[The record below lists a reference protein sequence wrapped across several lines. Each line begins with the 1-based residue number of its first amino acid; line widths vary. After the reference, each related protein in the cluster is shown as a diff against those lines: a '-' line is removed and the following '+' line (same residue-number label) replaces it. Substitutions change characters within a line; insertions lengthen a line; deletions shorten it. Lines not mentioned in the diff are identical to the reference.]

1 MHNWESMRVLCL
13 GGAGQSG
20 REICR
25 QLSAR
30 GVALIVIHD
39 LDIARSEEAVR
50 DLRAGMDDAPV
61 TGSTPVTEFVASA
74 GDIFSP
80 SFLEKWEFVD
90 ADADGPVD
98 RVCREKKGRE
108 GGDRGADAGR
118 IEELLDAR
126 LGSFTP
132 DVVRGSLIWR
142 MIDCYRPHVVVDTV
156 NTATVLG
163 YAGDLIS
170 SGRNVA
176 AAARRIFRAA
186 GGASD
191 QPLTIDDLE
200 RRIAGMEREQADTV
214 VSDLVDLMSTSVRMS
229 ANLDVACMI
238 RFVQCLHA
246 AFAGGSGTA
255 VPGFTRY
262 VKLHTTGLG
271 GMGFNLRY
279 THGDTG
285 EPGLSTKL
293 LGKVCA
299 TGSYSQ
305 LLLTLAHTPGCDVRV
320 VVPAT
325 LVGWT
330 PASAS
335 VIRGADGSPL
345 PLVDSEEL
353 VPCDGSYSLAQALES
368 AEGRVV
374 ATGEILEIPYLSSGE
389 NKPYARE
396 DIAAISALGQMGSIT
411 KEEVAHAVI
420 ECIGGDSRYDVL
432 TAIDSALLL
441 PTHTAAV
448 ERDRALRHC
457 GKTHESGYRLPSV
470 SVGNLGPT
478 VAKHL
483 YEIEIIRAAFETV
496 DRVVHEADAASM
508 ALRACSYILED
519 REGAILRRQ
528 ILSLGLPIFL
538 SKGPGRG
545 GLLVGKRL
553 LFPDPSDRAALE
565 RPLNPE
571 DERMQAWLARGW
583 IDLTGP
589 RMRWWHDRFAEVL
602 TALETDHAVSRR
614 WFDPSR
620 PFGAGQF
627 LAYFYSISG
636 GERKDYM

>member
-1 MHNWESMRVLCL
+1 MLKWESLRVLCL

-25 QLSAR
+25 QLCDRKA
-30 GVALIVIHD
+30 ALIVIHD
-39 LDIARSEEAVR
+39 LELARSEAAVR
-50 DLRAGMDDAPV
+50 DLRAGMGDVPV
-61 TGSTPVTEFVASA
+61 TRLVASA
-74 GDIFSP
+74 GDVFSP
-80 SFLEKWEFVD
+80 ALLGRWEFV
-90 ADADGPVD
+90 AADGPVA
-98 RVCREKKGRE
+98 RICRERE
-108 GGDRGADAGR
+108 GRAADASQL
-118 IEELLDAR
+118 ESLLDAR
-126 LGSFTP
+126 LGAFGP
-132 DVVRGSLIWR
+132 DVVRESLIWR
-142 MIDCYRPHVVVDTV
+142 LIDCYRPHVVIDTV

-163 YAGDLIS
+163 YAGDLIQ

-176 AAARRIFRAA
+176 ALARRIFLAA
-186 GGASD
+186 GNAPD
-191 QPLTIDDLE
+191 QPVTIPDLE
-200 RRIAGMEREQADTV
+200 HRIADLDREQADALTR
-214 VSDLVDLMSTSVRMS
+214 DLVELLDTSVQMS

-238 RFVQCLHA
+238 RYVQCLHA
-246 AFAGGSGTA
+246 AFAGGPETE
-255 VPGFTRY
+255 VEGFARY

-299 TGSYSQ
+299 TGSFSQ

-325 LVGWT
+325 VIGWT
-330 PASAS
+330 QASES
-335 VIRGADGSPL
+335 VIRERDGSPI

-353 VPCDGSYSLAQALES
+353 VPCDGSRSLAQALTDS
-368 AEGRVV
+368 AGRVV
-374 ATGEILEIPYLSSGE
+374 ETGDVLEVPYLSSGE
-389 NKPYARE
+389 NRPYARE
-396 DIAAISALGQMGSIT
+396 DIAAISALGQMGCVT
-411 KEEVAHAVI
+411 KEEVAHAVM
-420 ECIGGDSRYDVL
+420 ECVGGDSRYDVL

-448 ERDRALRHC
+448 ERDRMLRHC
-457 GKTHESGYRLPSV
+457 GKRHVTGYRLPSV

-478 VAKHL
+478 VAKQL
-483 YEIEIIRAAFETV
+483 YEIEIIRSAFESV
-496 DRVVHEADAASM
+496 DQVVHEADPASM

-545 GLLVGKRL
+545 GLLLGKRL
-553 LFPDPSDRAALE
+553 LFPDPGDRDALDH
-565 RPLNPE
+565 PLRPE
-571 DERMQAWLARGW
+571 DERMQGWLDRGW
-583 IDLTGP
+583 IDLTGL
-589 RMRWWHDRFAEVL
+589 RMRWWHDRFVEVL
-602 TALETDHAVSRR
+602 HALETDHAVSRR

-627 LAYFYSISG
+627 LGYLYSISG
-636 GERKDYM
+636 GERKEYM